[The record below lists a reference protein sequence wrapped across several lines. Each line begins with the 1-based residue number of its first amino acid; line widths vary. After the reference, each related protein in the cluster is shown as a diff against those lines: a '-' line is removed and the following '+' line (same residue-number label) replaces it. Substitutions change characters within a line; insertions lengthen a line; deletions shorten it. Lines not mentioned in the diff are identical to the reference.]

1 MHSANHRRLVSVES
15 SGGHGSHSTVILV
28 EPQKGHG
35 SGLTMRCSEPGGGV
49 SVVIRHLLRAGSLS
63 LGRCVF
69 TITACRKTQR
79 GQRVNCLFDAE
90 AFLAEKFSV
99 RNLSA
104 ALVFFLLLGCA
115 TVQPGNQ
122 SAEVRAE
129 QTLAISLAALDS
141 FLAFEARRRA
151 DVPAEVRDIA
161 ARVRAKA
168 PAALESANRLRL
180 AYKLNRSGAN
190 ESSLLTGLAVVESL
204 VAEIRVWVPKTSAGQ
219 AASPVAALVREAEAS
234 KVKTTSSWVALV
246 PVFVDLAREIFTT
259 VNRVRES
266 AKQSAEWTAEE
277 DAQFASRLAALA
289 SLPHWK
295 P

>member
-1 MHSANHRRLVSVES
+1 M
-15 SGGHGSHSTVILV
+15 
-28 EPQKGHG
+28 K
-35 SGLTMRCSEPGGGV
+35 
-49 SVVIRHLLRAGSLS
+49 HLLTARSVIKRIALFLS
-63 LGRCVF
+63 L
-69 TITACRKTQR
+69 
-79 GQRVNCLFDAE
+79 
-90 AFLAEKFSV
+90 
-99 RNLSA
+99 
-104 ALVFFLLLGCA
+104 LVLPGCA
-115 TVQPGNQ
+115 TVQTGSQ

-129 QTLAISLAALDS
+129 QTLTISLAALDS

-180 AYKLNRSGAN
+180 AYKSNRSGSN
-190 ESSLLTGLAVVESL
+190 EAGLLTGLAVVESL
-204 VAEIRVWVPKTSAGQ
+204 VAEIRVWVPKTSAGK
-219 AASPVAALVREAEAS
+219 AASPVSALVREAEAS

-246 PVFVDLAREIFTT
+246 PVFVDLAREIYTT

-277 DAQFASRLAALA
+277 EAQFSSRLVALA

-295 P
+295 Q